1 MRRLIL
7 YIIGALAIIGCTKE
21 DAFDLSE
28 HWWGND
34 TLWGAKEISIRFIS
48 DTEFEFRSEDYL
60 GGRGKYHREGTHLT
74 FDFETH
80 TIGWGQSYIK
90 FISGEW
96 NRYPTQIED
105 TWNGTELKL
114 KYQRWFNMS
123 SDTHTDVEEKEET
136 LSITSR
142 YE

>member
-1 MRRLIL
+1 MRKLTL
-7 YIIGALAIIGCTKE
+7 YMICAIIAIGCTKE
-21 DAFDLSE
+21 ETFDLSQ

-48 DTEFEFRSEDYL
+48 DTEFEFRSEEYL
-60 GGRGKYHREGTHLT
+60 EGRGRYHRDGTHLT

-96 NRYPTQIED
+96 NKYPTQAQD
-105 TWNGTELKL
+105 TWKTELKL
-114 KYQRWFNMS
+114 KYQKWFNLW
-123 SDTHTDVEEKEET
+123 TDINTETEEKEEILT
-136 LSITSR
+136 IIHR